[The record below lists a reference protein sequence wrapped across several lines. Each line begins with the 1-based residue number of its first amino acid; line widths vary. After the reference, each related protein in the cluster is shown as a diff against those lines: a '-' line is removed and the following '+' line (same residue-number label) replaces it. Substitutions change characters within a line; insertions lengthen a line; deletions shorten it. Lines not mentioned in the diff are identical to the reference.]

1 MKRTLPLALIT
12 LAAALSGCAAQQT
25 TNDPA
30 LVGAW
35 TGLRAEN
42 GKCQFLS
49 WKNQLKPDG
58 HFTIT
63 FYRDA
68 GQTLP
73 IQTEHGTWSAANG
86 RNEMRTDGVR
96 TPDVYRYTLMDANT
110 VHYVSVESD
119 PSGDCQEDYDFTE
132 RRARG

>member
-1 MKRTLPLALIT
+1 MKRNLSLALIT
-12 LAAALSGCAAQQT
+12 FATLSGCAARSPV
-25 TNDPA
+25 NDPA
-30 LVGAW
+30 LVGNW

-49 WKNQLKPDG
+49 WTNQLKPDG
-58 HFTIT
+58 RFIIT

-68 GQTLP
+68 KQTLP
-73 IQTEHGTWSAANG
+73 IQTEHGTWSAAHGKNA
-86 RNEMRTDGVR
+86 MKTDGVR
-96 TPDVYRYTLMDANT
+96 IPDVYSYTLIDANT

-132 RRARG
+132 RRVRG